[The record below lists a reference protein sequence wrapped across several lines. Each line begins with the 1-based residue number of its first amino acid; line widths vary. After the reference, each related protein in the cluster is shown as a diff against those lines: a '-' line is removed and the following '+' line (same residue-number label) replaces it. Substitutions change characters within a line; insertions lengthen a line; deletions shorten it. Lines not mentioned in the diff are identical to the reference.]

1 MEPVSLAIAGAQAV
15 GSIVSGI
22 FGANSAR
29 DAEEDARRNANQ
41 QRIESFNT
49 QVGSWQLNE
58 AQTDLTYDF
67 AVASARMSRDLERAV
82 ALQSWRSQN
91 GVDAADW
98 IIRSTNLDIQ
108 NLSVNAQNQRD
119 VDFQRTLQAAD
130 QRAQLRQFEQSE
142 RTYSQNTQL
151 IAEAAAQSY
160 SYITERLKF
169 ERAGLAIQ
177 RGQVQ
182 EGFNQSKKQAINQA
196 KAQEARFANELKQA
210 GLSGEDLQ
218 KAVRQRMKQFTATQD
233 QTRREASSRGAQA
246 AATGRQGQSANRLIQ
261 DPLNQASLAL
271 GVLGIELAF
280 FGEERQSE
288 LLKLAAATNLQS
300 TLTDAEREQLN
311 IRLQSEA
318 TLANLSLTENNLRER
333 EGIFEANNN
342 LADTRLQAMSQMNQA
357 ESNRVLRPLDQV
369 QILDP
374 LQTPRSFLP
383 QPFQAPIPLAATRA
397 NRAIIPARPIR
408 APMPVLGQQG
418 FTSASAS
425 GGLLLQ
431 GILGAAQSGIQAY
444 NARPPAATPI
454 TPP

>member
-1 MEPVSLAIAGAQAV
+1 
-15 GSIVSGI
+15 
-22 FGANSAR
+22 
-29 DAEEDARRNANQ
+29 
-41 QRIESFNT
+41 
-49 QVGSWQLNE
+49 
-58 AQTDLTYDF
+58 
-67 AVASARMSRDLERAV
+67 MSRDLERAV

-177 RGQVQ
+177 RGQIQ

-196 KAQEARFANELKQA
+196 KAQEARFANELRQA

-246 AATGRQGQSANRLIQ
+246 AATGRQGQSANRLMQ